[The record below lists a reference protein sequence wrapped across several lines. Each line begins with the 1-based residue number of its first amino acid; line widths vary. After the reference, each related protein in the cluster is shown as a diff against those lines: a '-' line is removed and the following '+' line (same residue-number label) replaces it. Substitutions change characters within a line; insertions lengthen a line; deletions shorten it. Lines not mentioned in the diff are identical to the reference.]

1 MQRLITIDKLES
13 MDLQYAF
20 YYKKQNQQAIFQSN
34 CSRFSSASIIKIPL
48 LLAWLQLERAGQVH
62 RTEECALDD
71 EPQVR
76 GAGLSYLMATRR
88 LLYQDV
94 LLMMLA
100 LSDNLCTNLIIR
112 RIGMERIQSLFT
124 DVLQLPG
131 TQLQRKLMD
140 FEARARGMDNWI
152 TAEDCIRLFDLVD
165 ELSFEERKWVDS
177 MLRVCQDELL
187 LLRDLPRDSISF
199 RHKTGSIPG
208 ILHDWG
214 YTNDLKIFLLTQG
227 VNDEPATYQIFG
239 ELGRTLLVDNKKE

>member
-1 MQRLITIDKLES
+1 MQHVHTINKLKS
-13 MDLQYAF
+13 LGVQYAF
-20 YYKKQNQQAIFQSN
+20 YYKNQNQQAMFQSN

-48 LLAWLQLERAGQVH
+48 LLAWIQLERAGQVH
-62 RTEECALDD
+62 RAEECDLDA

-76 GAGLSYLMATRR
+76 GAGLSYLMGTRR

-94 LLMMLA
+94 LLMMIA

-124 DVLQLPG
+124 ALNLPG

-140 FEARARGMDNWI
+140 FDARARGLDNWI
-152 TAEDCIRLFDLVD
+152 TAEDCIRLFDLID
-165 ELSFEERKWVDS
+165 ELTIEERQWVDS
-177 MLRVCQDELL
+177 MLRVCQDKLL
-187 LLRDLPRDSISF
+187 LLRDLPEDCVSF

-214 YTNDLKIFLLTQG
+214 YTNDRQIFLLTQG
-227 VNDEPATYQIFG
+227 GKDGLATYQIFG
-239 ELGRTLLVDNKKE
+239 ELGRTLLVGNKKE